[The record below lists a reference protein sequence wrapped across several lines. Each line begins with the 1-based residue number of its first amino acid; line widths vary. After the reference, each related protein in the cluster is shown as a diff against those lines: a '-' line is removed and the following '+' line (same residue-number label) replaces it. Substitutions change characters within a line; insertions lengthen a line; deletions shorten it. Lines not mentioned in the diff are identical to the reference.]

1 MSFPR
6 GLIQPRDGY
15 RFSVDALL
23 LATFVQ
29 PRGGLGLDLGA
40 GCGVVG
46 LGVLLRHA
54 RVRMLGLE
62 IQPALARCAAAN
74 AKALGL
80 DHRYATII
88 ADICH
93 VPFPP
98 ESVDFVVANPP
109 YRRPD
114 EGRQNPSLE
123 RCHARFEHRASL
135 AQFVAATRRVLRNR
149 GSSWW
154 VFLAE
159 RADELLALCRS
170 ARLQPKVLLPVA
182 PFSDAPA
189 RMVLLQA
196 VKNGGFGLTI
206 HPPLVLHEKGPI
218 SRHVTASALAWCP
231 WLA

>member
-29 PRGGLGLDLGA
+29 PRGELGLDLGA

-54 RVRMLGLE
+54 GVRMLGLE
-62 IQPALARCAAAN
+62 IQSTLARCAAAN
-74 AKALGL
+74 AKALGV
-80 DHRYATII
+80 DHRYATVI
-88 ADICH
+88 ADVCH
-93 VPFPP
+93 MPLPA
-98 ESVDFVVANPP
+98 ESMDFVVVNPP
-109 YRRPD
+109 YRRP
-114 EGRQNPSLE
+114 EAGRQSPTWE
-123 RCHARFEHRASL
+123 RRQARFENRASL
-135 AQFVAATRRVLRNR
+135 DQFVAAACRVLRNR

-154 VFLAE
+154 IFLAE
-159 RADELLALCRS
+159 RADELLALCRG
-170 ARLQPKVLLPVA
+170 ARLQPKELLPVA

-206 HPPLVLHEKGPI
+206 HPPLVLHEKGPM